1 MLVRVSVSS
10 SLPGLS
16 GPDLK
21 GKFLDRQDSRGER
34 EYQPVGLRTNP
45 GGLHWLP
52 ARDKESPMLGF
63 FETLGP
69 LELIIILAVVLLLFG
84 AKRLP
89 EMARSLGRS
98 SREFKKGLR
107 EGHEDDEAE
116 AKKSA
121 DSKPADTKA
130 D

>member
-1 MLVRVSVSS
+1 MV
-10 SLPGLS
+10 
-16 GPDLK
+16 
-21 GKFLDRQDSRGER
+21 
-34 EYQPVGLRTNP
+34 
-45 GGLHWLP
+45 
-52 ARDKESPMLGF
+52 GF

-107 EGHEDDEAE
+107 DTVDEDDEEKKSAE
-116 AKKSA
+116 AKTS
-121 DSKPADTKA
+121 D
-130 D
+130 